1 MNKHIIIA
9 AIFTVTCSLH
19 SFCQTP
25 PAKIPAINGNVNDWE
40 HLFND
45 AQNKQLDSVI
55 TAFSNKTNAP
65 MILVTMGSA
74 VTPLSNIDNFTMQ
87 VDSVFHN
94 NHNILDMAIF
104 LSKEFRKL
112 TINAQFPSNVD
123 TAQMQAIKER
133 VQQLFQEA
141 AKPYIPLLK
150 EGKYAEALMGT
161 ITDLADAIKKG

>member
-1 MNKHIIIA
+1 
-9 AIFTVTCSLH
+9 
-19 SFCQTP
+19 
-25 PAKIPAINGNVNDWE
+25 
-40 HLFND
+40 
-45 AQNKQLDSVI
+45 
-55 TAFSNKTNAP
+55 

-74 VTPLSNIDNFTMQ
+74 VTPSNNIDNFTIQ
-87 VDSVFHN
+87 VDSIFHN

-104 LSKEFRKL
+104 LSKEFRTL
-112 TINAQFPSNVD
+112 TINAQFPNNTD

-150 EGKYAEALMGT
+150 EGKYTEALMGT